1 MDPTK
6 KTLQHKPTDD
16 LITKSLEAA
25 AKIHDQERA
34 LTALRE
40 TLDGHWDDDRGC
52 SDPQGIDMDVADA
65 EKALARLRKDFAQEE
80 SRLTDRLARLLKS
93 QADTQTRIV
102 EGERA
107 LAQHHTEY
115 KDILTAA
122 LKGFPV

>member
-6 KTLQHKPTDD
+6 KPLQHKPTDD
-16 LITKSLEAA
+16 LISQSLGVA

-34 LTALRE
+34 LVELRE
-40 TLDGHWDDDRGC
+40 TLDGHWDDDRGE
-52 SDPQGIDMDVADA
+52 STPSLKDEIQEA
-65 EKALARLRKDFAQEE
+65 EKVIAQMERDLVARRIALSGKV
-80 SRLTDRLARLLKS
+80 K
-93 QADTQTRIV
+93 TQGEILTRIV

-107 LAQHHTEY
+107 LAQYHTEY